1 MPTKTIKDKVFKSGC
16 GKILLKSIIFSLEE
30 EQQYLKDD
38 IKFIQFMKAQ
48 FHIL

>member
-1 MPTKTIKDKVFKSGC
+1 MSTKIIKDKIFKSGC
-16 GKILLKSIIFSLEE
+16 GKILLKKYYFSLEE